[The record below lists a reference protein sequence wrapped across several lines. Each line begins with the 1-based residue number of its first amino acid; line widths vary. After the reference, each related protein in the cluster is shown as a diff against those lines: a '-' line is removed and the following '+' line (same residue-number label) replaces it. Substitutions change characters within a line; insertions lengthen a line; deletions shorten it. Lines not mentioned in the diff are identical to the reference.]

1 MLRLTSSR
9 HSQPYSQSGSN
20 DVASAL
26 WLRVSYNLAIF
37 LLLIVLFIEL
47 FSGLQL
53 GIDIP
58 STSNCPQLTHTGSKS
73 EHALY
78 IMAVA
83 DVLETRISTRAR
95 NHRII

>member
-1 MLRLTSSR
+1 MLRLTCSR
-9 HSQPYSQSGSN
+9 HSQPYSQSGSS
-20 DVASAL
+20 DVASGYDFHIATGL
-26 WLRVSYNLAIF
+26 FCCFNCAVYRA
-37 LLLIVLFIEL
+37 VLVACK
-47 FSGLQL
+47 L

-58 STSNCPQLTHTGSKS
+58 STSDCPQLTHTGSES